1 MRKLLAV
8 IATLA
13 LLLGGAG
20 EASTRTDAGHTPLV
34 VLGIGLL
41 ASGVALLRRSAA
53 VPSP

>member
-1 MRKLLAV
+1 MRKVLAV

-20 EASTRTDAGHTPLV
+20 EATSTDAGHTPLV